1 MASLAI
7 RFMGVFLG
15 MIVLFGGAAAALT
28 CSDVIKDLKPC
39 IEYLKNGSGA
49 PPSPCCAGAASLAS
63 GATTT
68 ADKQT
73 ACTCLK
79 NVSKNVN
86 VKSGLAK
93 SLPAN
98 CGITL
103 PFEVSPNVDCSKIT

>member
-1 MASLAI
+1 MACSSVV
-7 RFMGVFLG
+7 RFMCVFVG
-15 MIVLFGGAAAALT
+15 MVLLIGGGAAALT
-28 CSDVIKDLKPC
+28 CNDVIKDLKPC

-49 PPSPCCAGAASLAS
+49 PPSPCCAGAATLAS
-63 GATTT
+63 AATTT

-79 NVSKNVN
+79 NVSNNIKVN
-86 VKSGLAK
+86 SGLAK

-103 PFEVSPNVDCSKIT
+103 PFEVSPNVDCSK